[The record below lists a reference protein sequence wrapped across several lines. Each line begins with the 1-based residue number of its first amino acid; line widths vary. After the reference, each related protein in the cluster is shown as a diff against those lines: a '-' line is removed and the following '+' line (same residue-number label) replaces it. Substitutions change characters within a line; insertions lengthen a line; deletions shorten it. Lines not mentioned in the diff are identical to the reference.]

1 MKLPNFLLKM
11 QRISATNKIFLLQN
25 LSVMV
30 KTGIALA
37 EALDTLAQQIKNKKL
52 KNILLDITD
61 NIKKGK
67 SFGESLEPHQREF
80 GDLFVNM
87 VKSGEAG
94 GKLEEVLKQLYVQTK
109 KDHELVMKVRHAL
122 TYPVI
127 IIVAMIGI
135 GIFMVTFVLPN
146 ITKLFKDLDVQ
157 LPLFTRLLIALSDF
171 VQAHGLV
178 VALASLLTLIIFIR
192 LAKTERGQKIIDLLF
207 LKLPLI
213 STITKKINLARI
225 SRNLSSLIKTDI
237 AIVESINITARIIGN
252 AYYRQALIVM
262 SERVKK
268 GEKMADILKN
278 YPKIF
283 PATITQI
290 IAVGEETGAVDE
302 VLENLADFYEDEVY
316 QTMNTLPTII
326 EPILM
331 LLIGFGVAGIALAIM
346 MPMYSLTQS
355 F

>member
-1 MKLPNFLLKM
+1 
-11 QRISATNKIFLLQN
+11 
-25 LSVMV
+25 
-30 KTGIALA
+30 
-37 EALDTLAQQIKNKKL
+37 
-52 KNILLDITD
+52 
-61 NIKKGK
+61 
-67 SFGESLEPHQREF
+67 
-80 GDLFVNM
+80 
-87 VKSGEAG
+87 
-94 GKLEEVLKQLYVQTK
+94 
-109 KDHELVMKVRHAL
+109 
-122 TYPVI
+122 
-127 IIVAMIGI
+127 
-135 GIFMVTFVLPN
+135 
-146 ITKLFKDLDVQ
+146 
-157 LPLFTRLLIALSDF
+157 
-171 VQAHGLV
+171 
-178 VALASLLTLIIFIR
+178 
-192 LAKTERGQKIIDLLF
+192 
-207 LKLPLI
+207 
-213 STITKKINLARI
+213 LARI